1 MARQLV
7 GDTPEARRLWLE
19 SLDAVGRMAAF
30 RAVDPEQQRKWALCR
45 RSPRRRR
52 RSSNYESC
60 PRSRGWLRREEWG
73 LGEDSLA

>member
-30 RAVDPEQQRKWALCR
+30 RAVDPEQQRKWAPVPTQPATPEEIEQLRKLPPVERLAAAR
-45 RSPRRRR
+45 RM
-52 RSSNYESC
+52 
-60 PRSRGWLRREEWG
+60 GIG
-73 LGEDSLA
+73 